1 MLLEKRRNAVILLV
15 ENKLIKYFK
24 MDESSSLCNDE
35 DPVKLPDDTLAILNE
50 FLQNKKERESLESHN
65 QSNNI
70 FEENWVNYNRFVKA
84 LQKIIFKISINYLIS
99 FSN

>member
-1 MLLEKRRNAVILLV
+1 MLLEKRRNAVILLI
-15 ENKLIKYFK
+15 ENKLTKHFK
-24 MDESSSLCNDE
+24 MDESSSFCNEVDDE

-70 FEENWVNYNRFVKA
+70 FEENWVNYNRFVSTK
-84 LQKIIFKISINYLIS
+84 NY
-99 FSN
+99 F